1 MLEKIQNR
9 LNKEVEKILEKD
21 ELTIPDYFFLESIIS
36 KSKFEKDYNNN
47 QLLTSKLFDK
57 AFDYL
62 NKEEKEG

>member
-1 MLEKIQNR
+1 MLEKIQNK
-9 LNKEVEKILEKD
+9 LNQEIEKILAKD
-21 ELTIPDYFFLESIIS
+21 ELSIPDYFFLENIIS

-62 NKEEKEG
+62 NKKEKED